1 MDFNEDLYSFF
12 LFKLFNPDLLLFSLI
27 LYFFCYVVLYLHII
41 VSIWNFSVKINIS
54 QRNMLS
60 EALNK

>member
-12 LFKLFNPDLLLFSLI
+12 LFKFFNPDLLLFSLI